1 MIDHISRSHR
11 RPLTLTPLHSR
22 GAHQHHPAVH
32 RFDPPRPALTR
43 PDLPHAVR
51 LERTRTRRSSST
63 RTPTLV
69 AAATL
74 AILLPLAGLAAPAQ
88 AATGGVVRIAT
99 ASAGSTGVPSGTT
112 LKVHSGDLNITK
124 AGTVISGLDIR
135 GLVKINAINVTIKN
149 SIIRG
154 RSLSA
159 PAALINNLGG
169 RSGLKIIDSEL
180 YPSKPSPDINGIY
193 GYNFTATRLDIHGVI
208 DAVHITGSNVTI
220 ADSWLHGNLHY
231 ASDPNQGGKPSHDD
245 SIQIQKG
252 SNITVYGSTLSGSH
266 NAGVQITQDT
276 GDVSNFSFKNNFADG
291 GACTINVAQKSYGPI
306 YGTVITDNKFGRNT
320 KVVNCAIISP
330 STTKISTARNY
341 YTPDSTTV
349 SVHAG

>member
-1 MIDHISRSHR
+1 M
-11 RPLTLTPLHSR
+11 
-22 GAHQHHPAVH
+22 
-32 RFDPPRPALTR
+32 
-43 PDLPHAVR
+43 
-51 LERTRTRRSSST
+51 
-63 RTPTLV
+63 

-74 AILLPLAGLAAPAQ
+74 ATVIPLAGLAGLAAPAQ
-88 AATGGVVRIAT
+88 AATGGPVRTITAGAAT
-99 ASAGSTGVPSGTT
+99 TGVPSGIT
-112 LKVHSGDLNITK
+112 LKVHTGDLNITT

-135 GLVKINAINVTIKN
+135 GLVKINANNVTIKN
-149 SIIRG
+149 STIRG
-154 RSLSA
+154 RALSA

-169 RSGLKIIDSEL
+169 RSGLKVIDSEL
-180 YPSKPSPDINGIY
+180 YPSNPSPDVNGIY

-231 ASDPNQGGKPSHDD
+231 AKDPNQGGKPSHDD

-252 SNITVYGSTLSGSH
+252 SNIAVYGSTLSGSH
-266 NAGVQITQDT
+266 NAGVQITQDA
-276 GDVSNFSFKNNFADG
+276 GDVSNFSFKNNSADG
-291 GACTINVAQKSYGPI
+291 GACTVNVAQKSYGPI

-341 YTPDSTTV
+341 YTPDNKTV

>member
-1 MIDHISRSHR
+1 MS
-11 RPLTLTPLHSR
+11 
-22 GAHQHHPAVH
+22 A
-32 RFDPPRPALTR
+32 
-43 PDLPHAVR
+43 
-51 LERTRTRRSSST
+51 

-88 AATGGVVRIAT
+88 AATGGSARIAT
-99 ASAGSTGVPSGTT
+99 ASASTTGVPSGTT
-112 LKVHSGDLNITK
+112 LKVHNGDLNITT
-124 AGTVISGLDIR
+124 AGAIISGLDIR

-154 RSLSA
+154 RALSA

-180 YPSKPSPDINGIY
+180 LPSTPSPDVNGIY
-193 GYNFTATRLDIHGVI
+193 GYNFTATRVDIHGVI

-231 ASDPNQGGKPSHDD
+231 SKDPNQGGKPSHDD

-252 SNITVYGSTLSGSH
+252 SNIRVFGSTLSGSH

-276 GDVSNFSFKNNFADG
+276 GDVSNFTFTNNFADG

-306 YGTVITDNKFGRNT
+306 YGTVISDNKFGRNT
-320 KVVNCAIISP
+320 RVASCAIISP
-330 STTKISTARNY
+330 TTTKISAARNY
-341 YTPDSTTV
+341 YTPDSKTALVRT
-349 SVHAG
+349 G

>member
-1 MIDHISRSHR
+1 MTDHISRSHR
-11 RPLTLTPLHSR
+11 RPLTLTPPQSR
-22 GAHQHHPAVH
+22 GASQHGPALH
-32 RFDPPRPALTR
+32 RLDPPRPDLTR
-43 PDLPHAVR
+43 PDLPGAVR
-51 LERTRTRRSSST
+51 LERKRARTTATT
-63 RTPTLV
+63 RTPTFV

-74 AILLPLAGLAAPAQ
+74 ALLIPLAGLAAPAQ
-88 AATGGVVRIAT
+88 AATAGIVRSAT
-99 ASAGSTGVPSGTT
+99 ASAGTTGVPSGTT
-112 LKVHSGDLNITK
+112 LKVHNGDLNITK

-154 RSLSA
+154 RSVSA
-159 PAALINNLGG
+159 PAALVNNLGG

-193 GYNFTATRLDIHGVI
+193 GYNFTLTRVDIHGVI
-208 DAVHITGSNVTI
+208 DGVHVTGSNVTI
-220 ADSWLHGNLHY
+220 ANSWLHGNLHY
-231 ASDPNQGGKPSHDD
+231 TSDPNQGGKPSHDD

-252 SNITVYGSTLSGSH
+252 SNIKVYGSTLSGSH

-276 GDVSNFSFKNNFADG
+276 GDVSNFSFTNNFADG

-320 KVVNCAIISP
+320 RIANCAVISP
-330 STTKISTARNY
+330 TTTKISTARNY
-341 YTPDSTTV
+341 YTPDSKTV
-349 SVHAG
+349 SVRTG

>member
-1 MIDHISRSHR
+1 MTDHVSRSHR
-11 RPLTLTPLHSR
+11 RPLTLTPQYSR
-22 GAHQHHPAVH
+22 GMHQHHPAVH
-32 RFDPPRPALTR
+32 RYDPPRPDLARVDLTN
-43 PDLPHAVR
+43 AVR
-51 LERTRTRRSSST
+51 LQRTRMRRKIST
-63 RTPTLV
+63 RPPVFV

-74 AILLPLAGLAAPAQ
+74 AVLIPLAGLAVPAQ
-88 AATGGVVRIAT
+88 AQTGGVVRIAT

-112 LKVHSGDLNITK
+112 LRVHNGDLNITQ

-154 RSLSA
+154 RSVSA
-159 PAALINNLGG
+159 PAALVNNLGG

-180 YPSKPSPDINGIY
+180 YPSQPSPDINGIY
-193 GYNFTATRLDIHGVI
+193 GYNFTLTRVDIHGVI
-208 DAVHITGSNVTI
+208 DGAHVTGSNVTI
-220 ADSWLHGNLHY
+220 ANSWLHGNLHY
-231 ASDPNQGGKPSHDD
+231 TSDPNQGGKPSHDD

-252 SNITVYGSTLSGSH
+252 SNIKVYGSTLSGSH

-276 GDVSNFSFKNNFADG
+276 GDVSNFSFTNNFADG

-320 KVVNCAIISP
+320 RVANCAIISP

-341 YTPDSTTV
+341 YTPDSLTV

>member
-1 MIDHISRSHR
+1 M
-11 RPLTLTPLHSR
+11 
-22 GAHQHHPAVH
+22 
-32 RFDPPRPALTR
+32 
-43 PDLPHAVR
+43 
-51 LERTRTRRSSST
+51 
-63 RTPTLV
+63 

-74 AILLPLAGLAAPAQ
+74 AVLLPLAGLAAPAQ
-88 AATGGVVRIAT
+88 AATGGIARTATAT
-99 ASAGSTGVPSGTT
+99 ASTTGVPTGTT
-112 LKVHSGDLNITK
+112 LKVHNGDLNITK

-154 RSLSA
+154 RSISD

-193 GYNFTATRLDIHGVI
+193 GYNFTLTRVDIHGVI

-220 ADSWLHGNLHY
+220 ANSWLHGNLHY

-252 SNITVYGSTLSGSH
+252 SNIKVYGSTLSGSH

-276 GDVSNFSFKNNFADG
+276 GDVSNFSFTNNFADG
-291 GACTINVAQKSYGPI
+291 GACTINIAQKSYGPI

-320 KVVNCAIISP
+320 RVANCAVISP
-330 STTKISTARNY
+330 TTTKVSTARNY
-341 YTPDSTTV
+341 YTPDSKTV
-349 SVHAG
+349 SVRTG

>member
-1 MIDHISRSHR
+1 MTDHISRSLR
-11 RPLTLTPLHSR
+11 RPLTVTPQHSR
-22 GAHQHHPAVH
+22 GAQRHPADH
-32 RFDPPRPALTR
+32 RVDSPRLDLTR
-43 PDLPHAVR
+43 PDPPSAVR
-51 LERTRTRRSSST
+51 VEGQLARRNSST
-63 RTPTLV
+63 RTPALV
-69 AAATL
+69 AAAAL
-74 AILLPLAGLAAPAQ
+74 AIILPLAGLAAPAQ
-88 AATGGVVRIAT
+88 AVTGGIARTAT
-99 ASAGSTGVPSGTT
+99 ASASTTGVPSGTP
-112 LKVHSGDLNITK
+112 LKVHNGDLNITK

-135 GLVKINAINVTIKN
+135 GLVKINAIDVTIKN

-180 YPSKPSPDINGIY
+180 YPSNPSPDVNGIY
-193 GYNFTATRLDIHGVI
+193 GYNFTATRVDIHGVI

-231 ASDPNQGGKPSHDD
+231 AKDPNQGGKPSHDD

-252 SNITVYGSTLSGSH
+252 SNIRVYGSTLSGSH

-276 GDVSNFSFKNNFADG
+276 GDVSNFTFKNNFADG

-306 YGTVITDNKFGRNT
+306 YGTVISDNKFGRNT
-320 KVVNCAIISP
+320 RLANCAIISP
-330 STTKISTARNY
+330 ATTKISTARNY
-341 YTPDSTTV
+341 YTPDSKTA
-349 SVHAG
+349 SVRTG

>member
-1 MIDHISRSHR
+1 M
-11 RPLTLTPLHSR
+11 
-22 GAHQHHPAVH
+22 
-32 RFDPPRPALTR
+32 
-43 PDLPHAVR
+43 
-51 LERTRTRRSSST
+51 
-63 RTPTLV
+63 
-69 AAATL
+69 AAAVL
-74 AILLPLAGLAAPAQ
+74 AVLLPLAGLAAPAQ
-88 AATGGVVRIAT
+88 AATAGTVRTAT
-99 ASAGSTGVPSGTT
+99 ASADTTGVPSGTT
-112 LKVHSGDLNITK
+112 LKVYTGDLNITK

-180 YPSKPSPDINGIY
+180 YPSKPSPDVNGIY

-231 ASDPNQGGKPSHDD
+231 ASDPNQGGKASHDD

-252 SNITVYGSTLSGSH
+252 SNIKVYGSTLTGSH

-291 GACTINVAQKSYGPI
+291 GACTINVAQKAYGPI
-306 YGTVITDNKFGRNT
+306 YGTVVTDNKFGRNT
-320 KVVNCAIISP
+320 KVTNCAIISP
-330 STTKISTARNY
+330 GTTKISTARNY
-341 YTPDSTTV
+341 YTPDSKTV
-349 SVHAG
+349 TVHAG

>member
-1 MIDHISRSHR
+1 M
-11 RPLTLTPLHSR
+11 
-22 GAHQHHPAVH
+22 AAV
-32 RFDPPRPALTR
+32 
-43 PDLPHAVR
+43 
-51 LERTRTRRSSST
+51 
-63 RTPTLV
+63 
-69 AAATL
+69 TL
-74 AILLPLAGLAAPAQ
+74 ALLIPLAGLAAPAQ

-99 ASAGSTGVPSGTT
+99 ASDSTTGVPSGTV
-112 LKVHSGDLNITK
+112 LKVHTGDLNITQ

-154 RSLSA
+154 RSVSA
-159 PAALINNLGG
+159 PAALVNNLGG
-169 RSGLKIIDSEL
+169 RSGLRIIDSEL
-180 YPSKPSPDINGIY
+180 YPSTPSPDINGIY
-193 GYNFTATRLDIHGVI
+193 GYNFALTRVDIHGVI
-208 DAVHITGSNVTI
+208 DGAHLTGSNVTI
-220 ADSWLHGNLHY
+220 ANSWLHGNLHY

-291 GACTINVAQKSYGPI
+291 GACTINVAQKSYGPV

-320 KVVNCAIISP
+320 KVANCAIISP

-341 YTPDSTTV
+341 YTPDSTIV